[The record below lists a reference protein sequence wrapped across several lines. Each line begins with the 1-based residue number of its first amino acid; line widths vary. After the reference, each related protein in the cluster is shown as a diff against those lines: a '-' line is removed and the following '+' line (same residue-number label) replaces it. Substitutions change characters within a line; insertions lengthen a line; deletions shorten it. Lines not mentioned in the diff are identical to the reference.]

1 MTQRRCHEAKS
12 RFHKK
17 TIEHI
22 KFLKSEGYSSV
33 KLIFLKTKHYLI
45 EAKVNSIN
53 GRFILDTG
61 ASNSCICTSLE
72 GKFKV
77 ISEESKEKASSAN
90 SEMTH
95 TKISKRNVIQIG
107 KWNSNA
113 SLITFDMSHINNA
126 LSQKKIDPIDGI
138 IGADI
143 LKKSK
148 SVLDYKTNK
157 LYLKL

>member
-1 MTQRRCHEAKS
+1 MSITLN
-12 RFHKK
+12 
-17 TIEHI
+17 
-22 KFLKSEGYSSV
+22 KFLKNDVYSSV

-45 EAKVNSIN
+45 EAKVNSIT

-72 GKFKV
+72 DKFKV
-77 ISEESKEKASSAN
+77 ISEDSKEKASSAN

-95 TKISKRNVIQIG
+95 TKISE
-107 KWNSNA
+107 SNA
-113 SLITFDMSHINNA
+113 LQISKWKDKISLITFDMSNINNA
-126 LSQKKIDPIDGI
+126 LSEKQIDPIDGI

-148 SVLDYKTNK
+148 AIIDYHGDKI
-157 LYLKL
+157 YLKMNKFEKI

>member
-1 MTQRRCHEAKS
+1 MSITLNKVL
-12 RFHKK
+12 K
-17 TIEHI
+17 T
-22 KFLKSEGYSSV
+22 KGYSSV

-45 EAKVNSIN
+45 EVKVNSIT

-61 ASNSCICTSLE
+61 ASNSCICTSFE
-72 GKFKV
+72 DKFKV
-77 ISEESKEKASSAN
+77 ISKDSKEKASSAN

-95 TKISKRNVIQIG
+95 TKISKRNVIKIG

-126 LSQKKIDPIDGI
+126 LSQKKIDPIHGI
-138 IGADI
+138 IGADV

-148 SVLDYKTNK
+148 SILDYKTNK

>member
-1 MTQRRCHEAKS
+1 MSITLN
-12 RFHKK
+12 
-17 TIEHI
+17 

-33 KLIFLKTKHYLI
+33 KLIFLETKHYLI
-45 EAKVNSIN
+45 EAKVNGII
-53 GRFILDTG
+53 GKFILDTG

-72 GKFKV
+72 DKFKV
-77 ISEESKEKASSAN
+77 ISEDSKEKASSAN
-90 SEMTH
+90 SEMTR
-95 TKISKRNVIQIG
+95 TKISKRNAIQIG
-107 KWNSNA
+107 KWKDKIN
-113 SLITFDMSHINNA
+113 LITFDMSHINNA
-126 LSQKKIDPIDGI
+126 LSQKKINPIDGI

>member
-1 MTQRRCHEAKS
+1 MSITLN
-12 RFHKK
+12 
-17 TIEHI
+17 

-33 KLIFLKTKHYLI
+33 KLIFLQTKHYLI
-45 EAKVNSIN
+45 EAKLNSIK

-72 GKFKV
+72 NKFRI
-77 ISEESKEKASSAN
+77 ISKESKEKASSAN

-95 TKISKRNVIQIG
+95 TKISKSNTVQIG
-107 KWNSNA
+107 KWESKMN
-113 SLITFDMSHINNA
+113 LITFDMSHINNA
-126 LSQKKIDPIDGI
+126 LSQKQINPIDGI

-148 SVLDYKTNK
+148 SILDYKSNN
-157 LYLKL
+157 LYLKLRFN

>member
-1 MTQRRCHEAKS
+1 MSITLN
-12 RFHKK
+12 
-17 TIEHI
+17 
-22 KFLKSEGYSSV
+22 KFLKTSGYSSV
-33 KLIFLKTKHYLI
+33 KLVFLETKHYLI
-45 EAKVNSIN
+45 EAKVNGIN

-72 GKFKV
+72 DKFKV
-77 ISEESKEKASSAN
+77 ISEDSKEKASSAN

-95 TKISKRNVIQIG
+95 TKISKSNVIQIG

-113 SLITFDMSHINNA
+113 SLITFDMSHINHA

-148 SVLDYKTNK
+148 AILDYKSNK